1 MKQSKWLILAVLAIV
16 WGSSF
21 ILIKKGLLGLTPI
34 QLGAVRIFVASIVM
48 LCIGWKHIPS
58 IPKNKW
64 KFLFASSMYG
74 IFFPAFLFAYAQTQI
89 DSTISSIL
97 NATTPLFTLF
107 LSVLIFGIS
116 AQKRQYFG
124 VAIGFIG
131 SLMLI
136 LSGAIVHAEQ
146 NYWYALL
153 AVLACVLY
161 ALNIN
166 WIKEFLSDL
175 TPIQI
180 SMGSF
185 TCLLPCSIIVLLNS
199 NLGATVHLE
208 TTQMSIIYTAILGIC
223 STGLA
228 SLLFYRLIIMSSP
241 VFASSS
247 TYLIPVVAFVWGVF
261 DHESIHVSQLA
272 GALVVLL
279 GVYLSS
285 RK

>member
-166 WIKEFLSDL
+166 WIKKFLSDL

-228 SLLFYRLIIMSSP
+228 SLLFYRLIILSSP

>member
-58 IPKNKW
+58 ISEVKSM
-64 KFLFASSMYG
+64 FLFASSTYV
-74 IFFPAFLFAYAQTQI
+74 IFCQDFLFAYAQTPT
-89 DSTISSIL
+89 DTTISSIL
-97 NATTPLFTLF
+97 RATLPLFTLF
-107 LSVLIFGIS
+107 LSVLVFGIA
-116 AQKRQYFG
+116 AQDRQYFG

-131 SLMLI
+131 SLMLN

-166 WIKEFLSDL
+166 WIKKFLSDL

-185 TCLLPCSIIVLLNS
+185 TCL
-199 NLGATVHLE
+199 
-208 TTQMSIIYTAILGIC
+208 
-223 STGLA
+223 
-228 SLLFYRLIIMSSP
+228 
-241 VFASSS
+241 
-247 TYLIPVVAFVWGVF
+247 
-261 DHESIHVSQLA
+261 
-272 GALVVLL
+272 
-279 GVYLSS
+279 
-285 RK
+285 

>member
-131 SLMLI
+131 SLILI

-166 WIKEFLSDL
+166 WIKKFLSDL

-228 SLLFYRLIIMSSP
+228 SLLFYRLIILSSP

-261 DHESIHVSQLA
+261 DHESIHISQLA

>member
-21 ILIKKGLLGLTPI
+21 ILIKRGLLGLTPI
-34 QLGAVRIFVASIVM
+34 QLGAVRVFVASIVM
-48 LCIGWKHIPS
+48 LCIGWKHIPT
-58 IPKNKW
+58 IPKTKW

-124 VAIGFIG
+124 VIIGFIG

-136 LSGAIVHAEQ
+136 LSGAIIHTEQ

-166 WIKEFLSDL
+166 WIKKFLSDL
-175 TPIQI
+175 SPIQI

-199 NLGATVHLE
+199 NLGTTLHLE
-208 TTQMSIIYTAILGIC
+208 STQTAIIYTAILGIC

-241 VFASSS
+241 VFASST
-247 TYLIPVVAFVWGVF
+247 TYLIPVVAFMWGIF
-261 DHESIHVSQLA
+261 DHESIHISQLA
-272 GALVVLL
+272 GALVVLV

>member
-166 WIKEFLSDL
+166 WIKKFLSDL

-228 SLLFYRLIIMSSP
+228 SLLFYRLIILSSP

-261 DHESIHVSQLA
+261 DHESIHISQLA

>member
-166 WIKEFLSDL
+166 WIKKFLSDL

>member
-166 WIKEFLSDL
+166 WIKKFLSDL

-185 TCLLPCSIIVLLNS
+185 ACLLPCSIIVLLNS

>member
-185 TCLLPCSIIVLLNS
+185 ACLLPCSIIVLLNS